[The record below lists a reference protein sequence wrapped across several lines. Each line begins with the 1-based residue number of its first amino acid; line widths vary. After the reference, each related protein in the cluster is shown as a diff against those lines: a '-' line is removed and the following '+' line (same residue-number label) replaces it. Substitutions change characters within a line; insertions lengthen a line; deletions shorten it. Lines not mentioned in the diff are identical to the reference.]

1 MEVTLKDK
9 KQQQNQGRSCPQST
23 RQLLGIESITEYSLK
38 TASSEAVFFS
48 IKPSNISVM
57 SETSLSASVLKGLTE
72 IEILC
77 VNSRESF
84 ESNKNHL
91 KMLSK
96 KEENPAVRKLLEQDA
111 KHLDHIQAMTATARE
126 FLLIVRLRGLK
137 DKEVF
142 SYLNRIEKTLN
153 ENGFSARRYDG
164 EDIKTLLAVYFE
176 QNVTTEKFDDVDGER
191 WVING

>member
-1 MEVTLKDK
+1 MAKNKTNP
-9 KQQQNQGRSCPQST
+9 QQST
-23 RQLLGIESITEYSLK
+23 RQLLGIEGITEYSLK
-38 TASSEAVFFS
+38 TASNEAVFFS

-57 SETSLSASVLKGLTE
+57 SESSLSAKIYSLMALLKGLSE

-91 KMLSK
+91 KRLCQR
-96 KEENPAVRKLLEQDA
+96 EDDPAVRKLLEQDMT
-111 KHLDHIQAMTATARE
+111 HLDQIQALTATARE
-126 FLLIVRLRGLK
+126 FLLIVRIRGLK
-137 DKEVF
+137 DKEIF

-153 ENGFSARRYDG
+153 ENGFYAKRYDG

-176 QNVTTEKFDDVDGER
+176 QNVTTERFENFDGER
-191 WVING
+191 WILNEG

>member
-1 MEVTLKDK
+1 MQK
-9 KQQQNQGRSCPQST
+9 KKHQAQQNQNT
-23 RQLLGIESITEYSLK
+23 RQLLGIEGITEYSIK
-38 TASSEAVFFS
+38 TASNEAVFFS

-57 SETSLSASVLKGLTE
+57 SEASLSAKIYSLMTVLKGLTE

-91 KMLSK
+91 KKLSK
-96 KEENPAVRKLLEQDA
+96 KEENSAVRKLLEQDMR
-111 KHLDHIQAMTATARE
+111 HLDQIQALTATARE
-126 FLLIVRLRGLK
+126 FLLIVRIRGLK
-137 DKEVF
+137 DKEKF

-153 ENGFSARRYDG
+153 ENGFSARRYDN

-176 QNVTTEKFDDVDGER
+176 QNTSNDKFENYDGER
-191 WVING
+191 ILNG

>member
-1 MEVTLKDK
+1 MQKNK
-9 KQQQNQGRSCPQST
+9 NQPQQST
-23 RQLLGIESITEYSLK
+23 RQLLGVDGITDYSLN

-57 SETSLSASVLKGLTE
+57 SEASLSAKIYSLMSVLKGLPE

-84 ESNKNHL
+84 EGNKNHL
-91 KMLSK
+91 KKLAE
-96 KEENPAVRKLLEQDA
+96 KERNPAVRKLLEQDSQ
-111 KHLDHIQAMTATARE
+111 HLDQIQAQTATARE

-137 DKEVF
+137 DKEIF
-142 SYLNRIEKTLN
+142 SYLNRIEKILN

-164 EDIKTLLAVYFE
+164 EDIRTLLAVYFE
-176 QNVTTEKFDDVDGER
+176 QNITTEKFENYDGER
-191 WVING
+191 WVLNER